1 MPLWPQ
7 CYKNRYCE
15 LLFSIGSLSRSLNQ
29 SRCWLGKMATKQATT
44 LFLIAVAAVA
54 LYLCYRIAQPFLNAI
69 FAAIVLAIV
78 FYPLHSRIES
88 SIRRP
93 NTAATISTLLVMVIV
108 SIPALFLA
116 VAATKELGELY
127 RTLSAKSAAQGGL
140 SLYLMHLMEAPTR
153 LAARYVDLSRLDVRS
168 SLLGWVNQASRYLLT
183 VGATAVSNVFS
194 LILGVVVVFFTL
206 FFLFRD
212 GPRIQ
217 HHTVGLLP
225 LTTQQATRLVTGI
238 GDTILASVYGG
249 IAVALAQGF
258 LTGLAVGV
266 LGFSS
271 PVIWGLLAAMAS
283 LLPVVGT
290 GIVWVPAAAVLL
302 IDGHWIKAL
311 ILIAWGAA
319 VVAQVDAVL
328 RPYVVSG
335 RAKMHNLL
343 IFFALLGGVKAFGI
357 IGLFIGPVVV
367 SVTIS
372 VLDMLREINA
382 PPPEIEQRVQTAVKG
397 AE

>member
-1 MPLWPQ
+1 
-7 CYKNRYCE
+7 
-15 LLFSIGSLSRSLNQ
+15 
-29 SRCWLGKMATKQATT
+29 MASKQATT
-44 LFLIAVAAVA
+44 LFLVAVAGGT
-54 LYLCYRIAQPFLNAI
+54 LYLCYRIAEPFLDPI

-78 FYPLHSRIES
+78 FYPLHNRIES

-93 NTAATISTLLVMVIV
+93 NLAATLSTLLVMFVV
-108 SIPALFLA
+108 SIPALFLT

-127 RTLSAKSAAQGGL
+127 HTLSAKSAAQGGL
-140 SLYLMHLMEAPTR
+140 SLYLMHLMEPPTR
-153 LAARYVDLSRLDVRS
+153 LVGRYVDLSRLDIRS
-168 SLLGWVNQASRYLLT
+168 TLLGWVNQTSRYLLA
-183 VGATAVSNVFS
+183 VGATAVSNIFS

-212 GPRIQ
+212 GARIQ
-217 HHTVGLLP
+217 HRTLDLLP
-225 LTTQQATRLVTGI
+225 LTTQQAKRLVTGVN
-238 GDTILASVYGG
+238 GTILASVYGG

-258 LTGLAVGV
+258 LTGVAVGV

-302 IDGHWIKAL
+302 LNGHWIKAL

-319 VVAQVDAVL
+319 IVAQVDAVL

-357 IGLFIGPVVV
+357 MGLFIGPVVV
-367 SVTIS
+367 SVTIA

-382 PPPEIEQRVQTAVKG
+382 SPQETEGRVQTVVSG